1 LSCSKEFSQR
11 ILSGSLKATKVK
23 MLGKKDLQDSTW
35 FGYKNEFKIGAN

>member
-1 LSCSKEFSQR
+1 
-11 ILSGSLKATKVK
+11 